1 MRIQRRSLASVL
13 LAALLW
19 TTPVEAAGYDTPI
32 LYTARHMGMGG
43 TAIASVRDGSAPF
56 HNPAGL
62 GNIGAGN
69 LIVDVSLLT
78 GHLVANPAP
87 LGQSEYARETKSNP
101 TLAPFFLVGGAGR
114 ITDWLSAG
122 VAFYPVASA
131 GGVYQYNLVSPVM
144 DLSVKNTMMIS

>member
-1 MRIQRRSLASVL
+1 MRTVRRSFASVL
-13 LAALLW
+13 LAALCW
-19 TTPVEAAGYDTPI
+19 TTPVQAAGYDTPI

-101 TLAPFFLVGGAGR
+101 TLAPFFLVAMIVLDTHGLR
-114 ITDWLSAG
+114 LVRTQRR
-122 VAFYPVASA
+122 PE
-131 GGVYQYNLVSPVM
+131 LVSQY
-144 DLSVKNTMMIS
+144 LINLAHSR